1 MEGQEIESS
10 PTGRFLS
17 LSFGRHNGTVG
28 VVQLNYTVLYIPAG
42 DVDLSNAKDDILNV
56 SSKNS
61 VIFMPG
67 QSQISIKLPIRN
79 DAFLQNGASFLV
91 QVSWYKTEF
100 CNHLKN
106 KIKWVICEPAFK
118 PDFNHGGNNDKN
130 E

>member
-1 MEGQEIESS
+1 M
-10 PTGRFLS
+10 
-17 LSFGRHNGTVG
+17 SFGRHNGTVG

-100 CNHLKN
+100 CNHLKQN
-106 KIKWVICEPAFK
+106 KMG
-118 PDFNHGGNNDKN
+118 DL
-130 E
+130 